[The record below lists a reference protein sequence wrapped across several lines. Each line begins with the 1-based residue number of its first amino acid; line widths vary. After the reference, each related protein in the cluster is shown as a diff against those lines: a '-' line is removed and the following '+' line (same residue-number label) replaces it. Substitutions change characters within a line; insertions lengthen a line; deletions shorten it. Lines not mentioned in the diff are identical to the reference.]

1 MGQLIYAINSSLD
14 GFIEDADGKFDWTHP
29 TPEVHRFFNDLLRPI
44 GTHLYG
50 RRMYQTMLGW
60 ETDPKYAEQ
69 SPEAKDFAEVWQAA
83 DKVVFSKTLDA
94 PVTNRTRIER
104 AFQPAT
110 IREMKARSERPS
122 MIGGA
127 ELAGQ
132 ALAQGL
138 VDECHLVLGPFIAG
152 GGKPALPRG
161 VRLALTLV
169 HERRFDNGTVHLH
182 YRVNPPEAPAPGRAQ

>member
-14 GFIEDADGKFDWTHP
+14 GFIEDANGKFDWTLL
-29 TPEVHRFFNDLLRPI
+29 TPEVHCFFNDLLRPI

-69 SPEAKDFAEVWQAA
+69 SFEAKEFAEVGQAA

-94 PVTNRTRIER
+94 SVTTRTRIER
-104 AFQPAT
+104 AFEPAT
-110 IREMKARSERPS
+110 IREMKARSERPL

-127 ELAGQ
+127 EL
-132 ALAQGL
+132 
-138 VDECHLVLGPFIAG
+138 
-152 GGKPALPRG
+152 
-161 VRLALTLV
+161 
-169 HERRFDNGTVHLH
+169 
-182 YRVNPPEAPAPGRAQ
+182 

>member
-14 GFIEDADGKFDWTHP
+14 GFIEDAEGKFDWTVP
-29 TPEVHRFFNDLLRPI
+29 TPEVRRFFNDLVRPI

-69 SPEAKDFAEVWQAA
+69 SPEAKEFAEVWQAA

-94 PVTNRTRIER
+94 PVTKRTRIER

-110 IREMKARSERPS
+110 IREMKARSERPL

-132 ALAQGL
+132 ALAHGL
-138 VDECHLVLGPFIAG
+138 VDECHLVVGPFIAG

-161 VRLALTLV
+161 VSHALTLV
-169 HERRFDNGTVHLH
+169 RERRFDNGCVHLH
-182 YRVNPPEAPAPGRAQ
+182 YRMNPHAQ